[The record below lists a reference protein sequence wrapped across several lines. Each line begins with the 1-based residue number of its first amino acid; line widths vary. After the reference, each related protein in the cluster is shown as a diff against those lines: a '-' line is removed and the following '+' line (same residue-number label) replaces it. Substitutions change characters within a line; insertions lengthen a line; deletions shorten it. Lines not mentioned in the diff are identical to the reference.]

1 MVSGGKEEVKRKKE
15 ENIQRRKIGEG
26 FEKKV
31 QNRER
36 NQLIAD
42 C

>member
-1 MVSGGKEEVKRKKE
+1 MRSKRRSENKKE
-15 ENIQRRKIGEG
+15 ENVQKRKIGEG

-31 QNRER
+31 QNYER